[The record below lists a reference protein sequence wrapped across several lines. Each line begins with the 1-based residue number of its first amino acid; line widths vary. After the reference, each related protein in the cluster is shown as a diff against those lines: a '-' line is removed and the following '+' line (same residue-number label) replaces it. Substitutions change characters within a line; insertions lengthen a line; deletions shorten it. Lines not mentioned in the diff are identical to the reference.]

1 MPTRKVPEADE
12 DGRLGTMPQG
22 ATIFAITAIGYPG
35 IFFSWIYCIQRANS
49 SIKERYKAL
58 KRKRA
63 VVVDL
68 GVNLLQKQNEMI
80 EGMKI
85 ITGQ

>member
-1 MPTRKVPEADE
+1 M
-12 DGRLGTMPQG
+12 L
-22 ATIFAITAIGYPG
+22 
-35 IFFSWIYCIQRANS
+35 FFLYSFLFFFLWIYCIQRANS

>member
-1 MPTRKVPEADE
+1 MRMALLRGE
-12 DGRLGTMPQG
+12 DPILRGGHC
-22 ATIFAITAIGYPG
+22 
-35 IFFSWIYCIQRANS
+35 FFLWIYCIQRANS

>member
-35 IFFSWIYCIQRANS
+35 IFFFFCLWGPRILAVKNTSLLSDVKLRMECIMH
-49 SIKERYKAL
+49 IWDAL
-58 KRKRA
+58 A
-63 VVVDL
+63 L
-68 GVNLLQKQNEMI
+68 GPTKLCGTL
-80 EGMKI
+80 
-85 ITGQ
+85 TH